1 MRKMRMRERIVMRK
15 LIFALSLMTMALLL
29 AGCLGPKPVAH
40 DFSMVPPAEGSGEPY
55 KVEVVVENAGPG
67 GGEVVVMVDLYNR
80 GTGEI
85 IAQDLKDV
93 DLQKDQTVR
102 VLFELDLPPSLEDL
116 DPQSIDVRV
125 DAHYPIY

>member
-1 MRKMRMRERIVMRK
+1 M
-15 LIFALSLMTMALLL
+15 AMALLL
-29 AGCLGPKPVAH
+29 AGCLGPKPVVQG
-40 DFSMVPPAEGSGEPY
+40 FSVQPPAEGSEEPY
-55 KVEVVVENAGPG
+55 KVEVVVGNAGPG
-67 GGEVVVMVDLYNR
+67 AGEVVVRVDLFNR

-93 DLQKDQTVR
+93 DLQQNQTVR
-102 VLFELDLPPSLEDL
+102 TLFELDLPPSLQGL